1 MQRRKECD
9 SERVRYTKGRMRRDY
24 GKREFFDVCL
34 SFVSTGVYL
43 EGKRP
48 VLRSIEGREESFVL
62 FTYTPAFTV
71 S

>member
-1 MQRRKECD
+1 
-9 SERVRYTKGRMRRDY
+9 MRRDY
-24 GKREFFDVCL
+24 GEREFFDDCI
-34 SFVSTGVYL
+34 SFVSTRSTEEKGVYV

-62 FTYTPAFTV
+62 FTYTPVFTV